1 MSTDPATASAPESK
15 TNPSTSENKSDD
27 KQIEE
32 KRLDFSNIEIPPKE
46 TLINEKGRNKTNV
59 FCVRCPS
66 KILNPRVSKHKSI
79 EFSLPIMKQRRR
91 TEIKEGSGEVEEQ
104 DAVKET
110 CNDFWQVDDIYTF
123 ENVGFTN
130 TISGFKYLAC
140 ADCEMG
146 PIGYYDPDSKLSYV
160 ALTRVKYD

>member
-1 MSTDPATASAPESK
+1 MSTNPAATSAPVNK
-15 TNPSTSENKSDD
+15 TNASTSED
-27 KQIEE
+27 KQLEE

-66 KILNPRVSKHKSI
+66 KILNPRVSKHKSL
-79 EFSLPIMKQRRR
+79 EFSLPLMKQRRR

-110 CNDFWQVDDIYTF
+110 CTDFWQVDDIYTF

-130 TISGFKYLAC
+130 TISGLKYLAC

-160 ALTRVKYD
+160 AFTRVKYD